1 MQWQYFTAGF
11 DRFIFEYNEGMRHL
25 SILADDNYITGPIFI
40 GSALVTV
47 ILFIAFDILVLSHH
61 KYNRHL
67 LSVLKNIDKV
77 VVTMSI
83 LGLGGMFLYL
93 FYIGAFVFLKII
105 VLLIGSL
112 IIIFTNDR
120 FIWFREKIDKFF

>member
-11 DRFIFEYNEGMRHL
+11 DRFIFEYNEGMHHL
-25 SILADDNYITGPIFI
+25 GILANDNYITGSTFI
-40 GSALVTV
+40 GSSLVAV
-47 ILFIAFDILVLSHH
+47 ILFITFNILVLSHP

-77 VVTMSI
+77 VITMSI